1 VFQRLLV
8 PLDFTKKNA
17 AALEMACRLS
27 DPKSG
32 ELVLLH
38 VIEEIERISSRELK
52 AFYKRL
58 EANAI
63 KEMSAIERKVRGKV
77 RLVRQEILI
86 GRRAEAVLRYASE
99 HDVDLIVMSSHR
111 VSSKAAKTG
120 WATLSHVIAALAPC
134 NTLLVK

>member
-1 VFQRLLV
+1 MFQRLLV
-8 PLDFTKKNA
+8 PLDFTKKNT

-32 ELVLLH
+32 ELVLIH
-38 VIEEIERISSRELK
+38 VIEEIDRISSRELK
-52 AFYKRL
+52 PFYRRL
-58 EANAI
+58 EANAL
-63 KEMSAIERKVRGKV
+63 KEMSAIERKLRSRV
-77 RLVRQEILI
+77 RLVKREILV

-99 HDVDLIVMSSHR
+99 HDIDLIVMSSHR
-111 VSSKAAKTG
+111 VRGSAAKTG

>member
-1 VFQRLLV
+1 MFQRLLV

-32 ELVLLH
+32 ELVLIH
-38 VIEEIERISSRELK
+38 VIEEIDRISSHELK
-52 AFYKRL
+52 SFYRRL
-58 EANAI
+58 EAHAI
-63 KEMSAIERKVRGKV
+63 KEMSAIEHKVRNRVKSV
-77 RLVRQEILI
+77 KREILI

-99 HDVDLIVMSSHR
+99 QDIDLIVMSSHR
-111 VSSKAAKTG
+111 VRGSASRTG